1 MKSVRKGLHTRQHIC
16 AKHSLGAHHHDHPNI
31 HNELREQLQQ
41 LQAEL
46 QLQKLWSSVAPD
58 PKALEST
65 VPFMYDTLKIHEW
78 LQWVYIPRLHALIDA
93 DGVLPHQSHVFPWP
107 SMSGKS
113 TPTLTNSICCASSTA
128 SMPRSTAAQ

>member
-1 MKSVRKGLHTRQHIC
+1 MTT
-16 AKHSLGAHHHDHPNI
+16 PNI

-93 DGVLPHQSHVFPWP
+93 DGRPQ
-107 SMSGKS
+107 
-113 TPTLTNSICCASSTA
+113 PTLRVLGSLRIGRLWESLAI
-128 SMPRSTAAQ
+128 PELRGQAAQAAALLG